1 MEYLKVC
8 VENFGKIK
16 QAEVEVAPFVLFVG
30 DNNSGKSY
38 LTSLIW
44 GLQNYDIR
52 NCLFSKENMEK
63 SQYYNDI
70 KACLKNNMLNCE
82 KENVHFELK
91 EYGAL
96 IQNLINDCLQ
106 YEKNDF
112 IRWLFNTDE
121 VGIDKLTIEIPHVES
136 VIVDFEIIHDRR
148 ILEKMDFDI
157 EVKMTIS
164 KNKISRKISWL
175 VNSLEEVFSEHGINF
190 IISLLCSHI
199 FRITYNRPMSVY
211 LPASRTGFMLTKDVI
226 NQVGRDNTFNSSVEN
241 NIIPFTRPINSFL
254 NVINSLSLDN
264 SNVSNKYNDIIQY
277 IENDMAN
284 GVLSISD
291 MPNKEVRYIPDGS
304 SKKSYPLRVV
314 SGVVTEL
321 SPLLLLLKYNK
332 HMTNIFYEEPEIGLH
347 PQLQCSMARVLCRLV
362 NSNINVCV
370 TTHSDLIIQHINN
383 MISLNDSPKQSELLK
398 KYNYVKKDLI
408 DYEKVRLYQ
417 FNTKRSGRVSRTI
430 LEEIE
435 CTENGFEI
443 PTFNEALDRIT
454 EEAYNIQEK

>member
-52 NCLFSKENMEK
+52 NCLFSTKNMEK

-70 KACLKNNMLNCE
+70 KDCLKNNMLNCE
-82 KENVHFELK
+82 KENVHFEFK

-121 VGIDKLTIEIPHVES
+121 VGIDKLTIEIPHIES

-157 EVKMTIS
+157 EVKMTIL
-164 KNKISRKISWL
+164 KNKMSRKISWL

-199 FRITYNRPMSVY
+199 FRIAYNRPMSVY

-226 NQVGRDNTFNSSVEN
+226 NQVGRDNTFNSSVDN

-264 SNVSNKYNDIIQY
+264 SNVNNKYNDIIQY

-332 HMTNIFYEEPEIGLH
+332 HI
-347 PQLQCSMARVLCRLV
+347 
-362 NSNINVCV
+362 
-370 TTHSDLIIQHINN
+370 
-383 MISLNDSPKQSELLK
+383 
-398 KYNYVKKDLI
+398 
-408 DYEKVRLYQ
+408 
-417 FNTKRSGRVSRTI
+417 
-430 LEEIE
+430 
-435 CTENGFEI
+435 
-443 PTFNEALDRIT
+443 
-454 EEAYNIQEK
+454 